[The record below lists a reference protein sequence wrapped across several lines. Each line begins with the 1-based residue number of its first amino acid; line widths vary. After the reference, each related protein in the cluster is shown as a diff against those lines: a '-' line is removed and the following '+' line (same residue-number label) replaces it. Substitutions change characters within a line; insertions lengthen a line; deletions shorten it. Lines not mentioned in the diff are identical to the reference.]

1 MRLAR
6 LSSCV
11 LIVGVSA
18 SALSAQIPTR
28 RAPSQASNAN
38 VLRLLVGNPFSYN
51 AEDSSHSLAIA
62 EGLRGRMEKLAG
74 SDFRVLSRADMN
86 AALTQ
91 FSYPVDAILG
101 PLPLRNLAQSL
112 NAKIL
117 VTTSFSHDANGGH
130 IVTSRL
136 AGLNDD
142 AGTVV
147 SSPAGE
153 IKDHA
158 QLGTRLADG
167 FALALKSWADAKACV
182 DQSRNAPDKAAQS
195 AKKAIATFPTNG
207 LANFCLGQLAN
218 ARGKKA
224 DSAEAMGYFQTA
236 TKGDPLSL
244 AAWTQLASGFELA
257 GDTTRTIDALKQM
270 LLIAPTNQPLRELA
284 FKKFLSY
291 GHPEIAEQVA
301 DDGLKLDPGN
311 GDLFE
316 LRANARIFR
325 ENYSGAL
332 NDLEQIVALDSSR
345 ADTTFYFKYMAT
357 AGVQPDTARLTKYAS
372 MAARKFPDNVTVLKQ
387 VAASY
392 SQVGA
397 SDSLM
402 SAIKALLPY
411 DTTGAVGYA
420 LQEAKAR
427 LDAKNGPAAA
437 PFIDFA
443 SKNGDAAAKE
453 GAAGLLLNA
462 TLPYLQPAT
471 QNFDSAAAGL
481 RRVIGMANPQGRYAP
496 IANHFLGLAL
506 VNLISKADKEAEA
519 GKSCDGAKNVE
530 AMTTEAEAAF
540 GLASS
545 YDAQKGPRDQMIAYL
560 TGMKPHT
567 ASMIRVYCK

>member
-6 LSSCV
+6 LISC
-11 LIVGVSA
+11 LLSLGVSA
-18 SALSAQIPTR
+18 GALSAQIPTR
-28 RAPSQASNAN
+28 RQPSQSATVNA
-38 VLRLLVGNPFSYN
+38 LRLLVGNPFSYS

-62 EGLRGRMEKLAG
+62 EGLRSRIDKLAG
-74 SDFRVLSRADMN
+74 NDFRVLSRTDMN
-86 AALTQ
+86 NALTQ

-117 VTTSFSHDANGGH
+117 VTTSFSHDGKGGH

-142 AGTVV
+142 AGNVV
-147 SSPAGE
+147 VQPEGE
-153 IKDHA
+153 LKDHA
-158 QLGTRLADG
+158 ALGTKIGDG
-167 FALALKSWADAKACV
+167 FAPVLKSWTDAKACV
-182 DQSRNAPDKAAQS
+182 DQSKSAPDKAIQS
-195 AKKAIATFPTNG
+195 AKKALAVLPTSG
-207 LANFCLGQLAN
+207 LANYCLGQLAI

-224 DSAEAMGYFQTA
+224 DSAEAMQYFTTA

-244 AAWTQLASGFELA
+244 PAWTQLASGFEVA
-257 GDTTRTIDALKQM
+257 GDTAHTIDALKQM

-284 FKKFLSY
+284 FKKFLAY
-291 GHPEIAEQVA
+291 GHPETAEQVA

-311 GDLFE
+311 TGLFE

-325 ENYSGAL
+325 ENYAGAL
-332 NDLEQIVALDSSR
+332 DDLEQIIALDSSL

-357 AGVQPDTARLTKYAS
+357 AGVQPDTARLVKFAS
-372 MAARKFPDNVTVLKQ
+372 IAVKKFPDNVSVLKQ

-397 SDSLM
+397 SDSLLG
-402 SAIKALLPY
+402 AITALLPF
-411 DTTGAVGYA
+411 DSAGAVGYA
-420 LQEAKAR
+420 LQEAKGR
-427 LDAKNGPAAA
+427 LDAKNSPAAQ

-443 SKNGDAAAKE
+443 SKHGDAAAKE

-471 QNFDSAAAGL
+471 QNFDSAASGL
-481 RRVIGMANPQGRYAP
+481 RRVVAMANPQGRYAP
-496 IANHFLGLAL
+496 IANHFLGLSL
-506 VNLISKADKEAEA
+506 VNLISKADKEAETA
-519 GKSCDGAKNVE
+519 KSCDGARSVE
-530 AMTTEAEAAF
+530 AMTTEADSAFVLAAPY
-540 GLASS
+540 A
-545 YDAQKGPRDQMIAYL
+545 DQKGPRDQMIAYL